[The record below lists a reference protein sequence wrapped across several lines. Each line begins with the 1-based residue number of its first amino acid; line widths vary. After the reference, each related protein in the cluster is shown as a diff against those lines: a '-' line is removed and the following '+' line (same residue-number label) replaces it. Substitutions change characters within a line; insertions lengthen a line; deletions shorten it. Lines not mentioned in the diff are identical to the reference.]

1 MPICYLQDKCLNVAD
16 KYIEYEL
23 LLVSIDLILL
33 HEQAYRHILF
43 NRSLL
48 NRPSFVSICHLFILF
63 LYVDEFARSYIHA
76 RVRVVD

>member
-1 MPICYLQDKCLNVAD
+1 MTYSLLAVQDKCHCVAD

-33 HEQAYRHILF
+33 REQAYRHILF

-48 NRPSFVSICHLFILF
+48 NRSSLVSLYESARWYFTRHICIESL
-63 LYVDEFARSYIHA
+63 
-76 RVRVVD
+76 

>member
-1 MPICYLQDKCLNVAD
+1 MLCYAMLCYVVLLCADLQDKCHNVAD

-33 HEQAYRHILF
+33 REQAYRHILF

-48 NRPSFVSICHLFILF
+48 NRASVVSAEVHF
-63 LYVDEFARSYIHA
+63 
-76 RVRVVD
+76 